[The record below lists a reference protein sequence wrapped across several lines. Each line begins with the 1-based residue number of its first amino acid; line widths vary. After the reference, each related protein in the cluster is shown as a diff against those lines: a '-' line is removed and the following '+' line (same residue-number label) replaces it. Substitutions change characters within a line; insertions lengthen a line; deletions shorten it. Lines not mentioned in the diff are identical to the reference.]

1 MKYLLGLSYGHHES
15 AACLLSEDGNWSY
28 AREEWYSRIK
38 HDHRYPYRAIEEL
51 IKSSGDHEVEI
62 FAACLHEK
70 PIRTWL
76 GTGFKKGL
84 SIANYTNKVRQLKQS
99 NFSLHARL
107 KRDWGISPDRVFFS
121 SHHLSHHL
129 TGMMLSEHTYDNGL
143 VLDGYGEGHSGAGFQ
158 GQGAEV
164 YAINLMPV
172 HASVGLMYSAIT
184 EWCGYTP
191 ASDEFKVMAL
201 SAYAK
206 PVHVN
211 WVRQYLLKSDDSEF
225 TINPEY
231 FNFEDSGK
239 PSFTAE
245 FVSRF
250 GHPVDQSVF
259 EDLNSQEAQRACEV
273 VASFQSAL
281 EDAVSEYV
289 RAFDAKALGGE
300 RALLLSGGVFSN
312 TRLVSH
318 LMHLRRD
325 SLTYVSASPGDG
337 GSAIGAAYYGAQVL
351 GWEMIPKAS
360 AFVGPQLKSMSAYPH
375 LFRPI
380 GDESTINEWIDQYL
394 SQGNVLPFFQGIAE
408 IGPRSL
414 GVRSLI
420 CRIDQP
426 AWIHN
431 LNQVVKHRE
440 KFRPIAPIML
450 ADDPA
455 IVHLELTPSEA
466 IACRHMGTLVK
477 TPINFT
483 RQLPQVENVMHA
495 DRSIRLQLLSAQD
508 IADSCLH
515 KSIPNLLKKYRVLAN
530 TSFNISGDPTVGT
543 PLDCYINLRRMNLK
557 YVAADNIVYQLE

>member
-1 MKYLLGLSYGHHES
+1 MKYLLGLTYGHHES
-15 AACLLSEDGNWSY
+15 AACLLSENGTWSY

-51 IKSSGDHEVEI
+51 IKSFGDQTIEI
-62 FAACLHEK
+62 VAACLHEK
-70 PIRTWL
+70 PLRTWL

-84 SIANYTNKVRQLKQS
+84 SISHYINKVRQLKQS
-99 NFSLHARL
+99 NFSVHARL
-107 KRDWGISPDRVFFS
+107 KRDWGISSDRVFFS

-129 TGMMLSEHTYDNGL
+129 TGMMLSEHTIDNGL
-143 VLDGYGEGHSGAGFQ
+143 VLDGYGEGHSGARFQ
-158 GQGAEV
+158 GQGVEV
-164 YAINLMPV
+164 FAIKLMSV

-211 WVRQYLLKSDDSEF
+211 WVRQYLLKSDESGI
-225 TINPEY
+225 TLNPEY
-231 FNFEDSGK
+231 FNFEDAGQ
-239 PSFTAE
+239 PSFTSE
-245 FVSRF
+245 FISRF
-250 GHPVDQSVF
+250 GNPVDQSVF
-259 EDLNSQEAQRACEV
+259 EDLNSLEAQRACEV

-281 EDAVSEYV
+281 EDAISEYLQTCG
-289 RAFDAKALGGE
+289 AIALG
-300 RALLLSGGVFSN
+300 RDQSLLLSGGVFAN

-325 SLTYVSASPGDG
+325 SLTYVSPSPGDA

-351 GWEMIPKAS
+351 GWDMTPTAS
-360 AFVGPQLKSMSAYPH
+360 AFVGPLLKSLSLYPH
-375 LFRPI
+375 LFRPVT
-380 GDESTINEWIDQYL
+380 DESTTDEWVDQYL
-394 SQGNVLPFFQGIAE
+394 SQGEVLPFFQGIAE

-420 CRIDQP
+420 CRIDHL

-431 LNQVVKHRE
+431 LNQAVKHRE

-455 IVHLELTPSEA
+455 IIHLELTASES

-477 TPINFT
+477 VPLNFT
-483 RQLPQVENVMHA
+483 HQLPQVENIMHA
-495 DRSIRLQLLSAQD
+495 DRSIRLQLLSKQD

-515 KSIPNLLKKYRVLAN
+515 KSILNLLKKYRVLAN
-530 TSFNISGDPTVGT
+530 TSFNIAGDPTVGT
-543 PLDCYINLRRMNLK
+543 PLDCYINMRRMNLK
-557 YVAADNIVYQLE
+557 YIAADNIVYQLE